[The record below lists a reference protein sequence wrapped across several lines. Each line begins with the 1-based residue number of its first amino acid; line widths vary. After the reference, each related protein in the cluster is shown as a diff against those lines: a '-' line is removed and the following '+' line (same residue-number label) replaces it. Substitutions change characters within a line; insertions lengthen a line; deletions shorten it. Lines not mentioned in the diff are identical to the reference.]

1 MVRIRLKRMGR
12 VHRPF
17 FRINAVDKRSPRDG
31 KVLEQLGWYDP
42 LEKDPAKALKLNV
55 DRIKHWLSKGAQ
67 PSDTMNDILA
77 RQGLID
83 ADAWRKKRQQRAEAV
98 VAGRAKAAAAP
109 AKPEGEAKP
118 ASEDNAEKKPKKEKE
133 EAKTEA

>member
-1 MVRIRLKRMGR
+1 MVRIRLNRMGR

-42 LEKDPAKALKLNV
+42 LQKDPAKSIKLNV

-77 RQGLID
+77 RHGLID
-83 ADAWRKKRQQRAEAV
+83 AEAWRKKRQQRAEAV

-109 AKPEGEAKP
+109 PKPKGAAKPK
-118 ASEDNAEKKPKKEKE
+118 SEVKAEKQPKKDKE